1 MTTML
6 ANPKYTP
13 EIMGKWMIINYN
25 VTMIGLRDQLLN
37 VVVAN

>member
-1 MTTML
+1 
-6 ANPKYTP
+6 
-13 EIMGKWMIINYN
+13 MIINYN